1 MLRTG
6 TKAPDFLLPNEH
18 GIDTSLSGLLHDG
31 PLILY
36 FYPADFTPFCTRE
49 ACSIR
54 DMHDDI
60 VNSGLRVAGI
70 SPQNVASH
78 VRFKERYRLPFML
91 LSDPQKIAARL
102 YDVDGPFGVRIRRAT
117 YLVRADG
124 IIEDAVLADLRVG
137 RHMEFI
143 RKAVGAAADR
153 SLPGP

>member
-60 VNSGLRVAGI
+60 VSAGIRIAGI
-70 SPQNVASH
+70 SPQDGASH
-78 VRFKERYRLPFML
+78 LRFKERYELPFLL
-91 LSDPQKIAARL
+91 LSDPEKRVVRM
-102 YDVDGPFGVRIRRAT
+102 YDVDGPLGVRVRRAT
-117 YLVRADG
+117 YLIAK
-124 IIEDAVLADLRVG
+124 DATIKAALLADFKVS
-137 RHMEFI
+137 RHEEFI
-143 RKAVGAAADR
+143 RKAIEARGK
-153 SLPGP
+153 SPGGS